1 MCGAFAR
8 VICRYTYEWRESRML
23 CCVTQ
28 LPNGIDTTVPHPARV
43 YDYWLGGKDNFAA
56 DRRAAVAGY
65 EAFPGVLQSVQA
77 NRAFL
82 ARAVRQLVAEAGI
95 RQFLDV
101 GSGLPTARNT
111 HEIAQ
116 EKAPESRIVYVDS
129 DPVAVLHARVL
140 LQSSPEGRTAF
151 LQADARDPSSIL
163 ERASATLDFSQP
175 VAVLLLGVLHFLP
188 DDDEVTALVAR
199 FKDAT
204 PPGSYLV
211 ISHLASDIEPEM
223 MAEFSRRMR
232 ENGVAQD
239 AQRTREQVTALFAGF
254 DLLDPGVVPV
264 SRWRPDNEAEASAA
278 TALWGAVARKS

>member
-1 MCGAFAR
+1 
-8 VICRYTYEWRESRML
+8 ML
-23 CCVTQ
+23 NVVAQ

-56 DRRAAVAGY
+56 DRRAAEAGY
-65 EAFPGVLQSVQA
+65 EAFPGVLQSVRA

-82 ARAVRQLVAEAGI
+82 ARVVRQLVTEAGI

-101 GSGLPTARNT
+101 GSGLPTVSNT

-116 EKAPESRIVYVDS
+116 EKAPESRVVYVDS

-140 LQSSPEGRTAF
+140 LQSSAEGRTDF
-151 LQADARDPSSIL
+151 LHADARDPAQL
-163 ERASATLDFSQP
+163 LARASATLDFSRP
-175 VAVLLLGVLHFLP
+175 VAVLVLGVLHFLP
-188 DDDEVTALVAR
+188 DDEEVTGIVTA
-199 FKDAT
+199 FKDAVV
-204 PPGSYLV
+204 PGSYLV

-239 AQRTREQVTALFAGF
+239 AQRTREQVTALFDGL
-254 DLLDPGVVPV
+254 DLLEPGVVPV
-264 SRWRPDNEAEASAA
+264 SKWRPDNEIEAAA
-278 TALWGAVARKS
+278 VTALWGGAARKP